1 MPSRIRSLV
10 CRECGTEV
18 PVAPTHVCDLC
29 FGPLDVRYDYAEVA
43 RRVSREAID
52 AGPASIWRYRDLLP
66 VDLDD
71 EVPPVTL
78 GEGFTP
84 LVHAPNLGEEL
95 GLRNLWLKNDTMNPT
110 NSFKDR
116 VVSVAVSWARRNGFG
131 TIACASTG
139 NLANAVA
146 AYAARAG
153 IPAYVFIPSNLED
166 AKVSTTAVFRPTM
179 VRIDGNYDDVNR
191 LCSELVDLLPWA
203 FCNINVRPFY
213 SEGSKTLTYET
224 AEQLG
229 WKLPDEIVIPI
240 ASGCQF
246 VKHNKA
252 ARELID
258 LGLVSG
264 DGARMPRLTG
274 AQALGCSPVATAFK
288 RGETHIVPVKPD
300 TIAKSIAI
308 GNPSDGSYVVQ
319 IARATGG
326 VVESV
331 TEEEILEGIELLA
344 RTEGIFTE
352 TAGGVNVA
360 VLAKL
365 ARSGRWRGGETI
377 AAYITGHGLKTAE
390 VLAGR
395 SELVEP
401 IAPTVRAFR
410 ERFEARSQ
418 ESEPAGATARQGAGI
433 PG

>member
-10 CRECGTEV
+10 CRECGTEI
-18 PVAPTHVCDLC
+18 PVQPTHVCDLC
-29 FGPLDVRYDYAEVA
+29 FGPLDVRYDYEEVS
-43 RRVSREAID
+43 RRVSRESIER
-52 AGPASIWRYRDLLP
+52 GPASIWRYRDLLP

-71 EVPPVTL
+71 DVPPVTL

-84 LVHAPNLGEEL
+84 LVHAPNLGEVL
-95 GLRNLWLKNDTMNPT
+95 GLRNLYLKNDTMNPT

-116 VVSVAVSWARRNGFG
+116 VVSVAVSWARRNGFT

-139 NLANAVA
+139 NLANSVA

-153 IPAYVFIPSNLED
+153 MPAFVFIPSNLEA

-191 LCSELVDLLPWA
+191 LCSELVDIFPWA

-229 WKLPDEIVIPI
+229 WRLPDEIVIPI

-252 ARELID
+252 ARELLD
-258 LGLVSG
+258 LELV
-264 DGARMPRLTG
+264 DGTAGGGAMPRFTG
-274 AQALGCSPVATAFK
+274 AQAAGCAPVATAFK

-326 VVESV
+326 VVEDV

-352 TAGGVNVA
+352 TAGGVTVA

-365 ARSGRWRGGETI
+365 ARAGRWRGDETI

-390 VLAGR
+390 VLTGR
-395 SELVEP
+395 STLDEP

-410 ERFEARSQ
+410 ERFAERSAQPGSASAGVEA
-418 ESEPAGATARQGAGI
+418 AATR
-433 PG
+433 

>member
-1 MPSRIRSLV
+1 MADRIRSLV
-10 CRECGTEV
+10 CRECGTEI
-18 PVAPTHVCDLC
+18 PVQPTHVCDMC

-43 RRVSREAID
+43 RRVSREAI
-52 AGPASIWRYRDLLP
+52 ARGPASIWRYRDLLP
-66 VDLDD
+66 VEFGAD
-71 EVPPVTL
+71 EQPVTL

-84 LVHAPNLGEEL
+84 LVHAPQLGEEL
-95 GLRNLWLKNDTMNPT
+95 GLRNLYLKNDTMNPT

-116 VVSVAVSWARRNGFG
+116 VVSVAVSWARQNGFD

-153 IPAYVFIPSNLED
+153 IPAFVFIPSNLEE

-191 LCSELVDLLPWA
+191 LCSELVDLYPWA

-229 WKLPDEIVIPI
+229 WRLPDEIVIPI

-258 LGLVSG
+258 LELVTG
-264 DGARMPRLTG
+264 VGGGAARMPRFTG
-274 AQALGCSPVATAFK
+274 AQAAGCSPVATAFQ

-331 TEEEILEGIELLA
+331 SEEEILEGIELLA

-352 TAGGVNVA
+352 TAGGVTVA

-365 ARSGRWRGGETI
+365 ARSGRWQGDETI

-390 VLAGR
+390 VLTGR
-395 SELVEP
+395 STLEEP
-401 IAPTVRAFR
+401 IPPTVRAFR
-410 ERFEARSQ
+410 ERFTGSPQPPARTPAPEAVRL
-418 ESEPAGATARQGAGI
+418 
-433 PG
+433 

>member
-1 MPSRIRSLV
+1 MAPRIRSLV
-10 CRECGTEV
+10 CRECGTEI

-29 FGPLDVRYDYAEVA
+29 FGPLDVRYDYQEVA
-43 RRVSREAID
+43 RRVSREAIER
-52 AGPASIWRYRDLLP
+52 GPASIWRYRDLLP
-66 VDLDD
+66 VEFDD
-71 EVPPVTL
+71 GEQPVTL

-95 GLRNLWLKNDTMNPT
+95 GLRNLYLKNDTMNPT

-116 VVSVAVSWARRNGFG
+116 VVSVAVSWARQNGFA

-153 IPAYVFIPSNLED
+153 MPAFVFIPSNLED

-191 LCSELVDLLPWA
+191 LCSELVDLYPWA

-229 WKLPDEIVIPI
+229 WRLPDEIVIPI

-264 DGARMPRLTG
+264 AGARMPRLSG
-274 AQALGCSPVATAFK
+274 AQAAGCAPVATAFQ

-319 IARATGG
+319 IARTTGG

-352 TAGGVNVA
+352 TAGGVTVA

-365 ARSGRWRGGETI
+365 ARSGRWRGEETV

-390 VLAGR
+390 VLTGR
-395 SELVEP
+395 STLAEP
-401 IAPTVRAFR
+401 IPPTVRAFR
-410 ERFEARSQ
+410 ERFVGRPSVV
-418 ESEPAGATARQGAGI
+418 GATAQVVHTAS
-433 PG
+433 

>member
-1 MPSRIRSLV
+1 MASRIRSLV
-10 CRECGTEV
+10 CRECGTEI

-43 RRVSREAID
+43 RRVSRESID
-52 AGPASIWRYRDLLP
+52 AGPASIWRYGDLLP

-71 EVPPVTL
+71 GVPPVTL

-84 LVHAPNLGEEL
+84 LVHAPNLGAEL
-95 GLRNLWLKNDTMNPT
+95 GLRNLYLKNDTMNPT

-116 VVSVAVSWARRNGFG
+116 VVSVAVSWARRNGFS

-153 IPAYVFIPSNLED
+153 MPAFVFIPSNLEE

-191 LCSELVDLLPWA
+191 LCSELVDMVPWA

-229 WKLPDEIVIPI
+229 WRLPDEIVIPI

-258 LGLVSG
+258 LGLVTG

-274 AQALGCSPVATAFK
+274 AQAAGCSPVATAFQ

-326 VVESV
+326 VVDSV

-352 TAGGVNVA
+352 TAGGVTVA

-365 ARSGRWRGGETI
+365 ARAGRWRGEETI
-377 AAYITGHGLKTAE
+377 AAYITGHGAKTAE

-395 SELVEP
+395 STLEEP

-410 ERFEARSQ
+410 DRFGERSQ
-418 ESEPAGATARQGAGI
+418 AAAAPRPGAGVS
-433 PG
+433 G

>member
-166 AKVSTTAVFRPTM
+166 AKVSTTADR
-179 VRIDGNYDDVNR
+179 R
-191 LCSELVDLLPWA
+191 
-203 FCNINVRPFY
+203 
-213 SEGSKTLTYET
+213 
-224 AEQLG
+224 QLRRRQ
-229 WKLPDEIVIPI
+229 
-240 ASGCQF
+240 S
-246 VKHNKA
+246 
-252 ARELID
+252 
-258 LGLVSG
+258 
-264 DGARMPRLTG
+264 
-274 AQALGCSPVATAFK
+274 AL
-288 RGETHIVPVKPD
+288 
-300 TIAKSIAI
+300 
-308 GNPSDGSYVVQ
+308 Q
-319 IARATGG
+319 
-326 VVESV
+326 
-331 TEEEILEGIELLA
+331 
-344 RTEGIFTE
+344 
-352 TAGGVNVA
+352 
-360 VLAKL
+360 
-365 ARSGRWRGGETI
+365 
-377 AAYITGHGLKTAE
+377 
-390 VLAGR
+390 
-395 SELVEP
+395 
-401 IAPTVRAFR
+401 
-410 ERFEARSQ
+410 
-418 ESEPAGATARQGAGI
+418 
-433 PG
+433 